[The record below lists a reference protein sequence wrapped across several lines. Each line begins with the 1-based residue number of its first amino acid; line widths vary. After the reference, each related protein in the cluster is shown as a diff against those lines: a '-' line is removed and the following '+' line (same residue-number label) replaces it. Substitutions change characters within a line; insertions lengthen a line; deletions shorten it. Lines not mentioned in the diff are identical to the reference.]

1 MDQTENITE
10 FKPAGMGWEIGDSTR
25 FIPAYIREHFRI
37 HYITGGTGWLKT
49 KNNNFCLTEGFGF
62 VIFPGEAF
70 DYYPAEKN
78 PWEYFWM
85 GIKGDQVEEEILETG
100 MSRKHPIF
108 KIKGPKDGIH
118 ELITNILVCQV
129 MQPRRADE
137 MEKLI
142 CSFFRQIEPIET
154 EEKGKSQ
161 YIEDSL
167 KFIHENYRNTFT
179 IQDIADSLFIN
190 RTYLYKLFRTY
201 LHTSPQAYIIDY
213 RITKACEK
221 LVTTDTPIS
230 KIAIE
235 IGFQDFSDFYRQF
248 RKRKSMSPSNFRSLD
263 RMKKIA
269 SSPSPTKTK
278 ERKNGPP

>member
-1 MDQTENITE
+1 MDKTENITE
-10 FKPAGMGWEIGDSTR
+10 FKTAGMGWEIGDSTR

-49 KNNNFCLTEGFGF
+49 QNNNFCLTEGFGF

-70 DYYPAEKN
+70 DYYPAEVT

-85 GIKGDQVEEEILETG
+85 GLKGDLIEEIVLETG

-108 KIKGPKDGIH
+108 KNNGPKDGIR
-118 ELITNILVCQV
+118 ELIANILACQIL
-129 MQPRRADE
+129 QPHRVSDLE
-137 MEKLI
+137 ELV
-142 CSFFRQIEPIET
+142 CSFFHQIEPIET
-154 EEKGKSQ
+154 KEKGKSQ
-161 YIEDSL
+161 YVEDSL
-167 KFIHENYRNTFT
+167 KFIHENYRNVFT

-190 RTYLYKLFRTY
+190 RTYLYKLFRSY

-221 LVTTDTPIS
+221 LVTTDIPIS
-230 KIAIE
+230 KIASE
-235 IGFQDFSDFYRQF
+235 IGFRDFSDFHRQF

-263 RMKKIA
+263 RKKGN
-269 SSPSPTKTK
+269 SSSHSPMKTK
-278 ERKNGPP
+278 ETTNELS